1 MSAAP
6 LPKADHD
13 LAPEPSAADAE
24 GWALLEALRRRLD
37 DQGTL
42 GRKTATQ
49 VSQLAESI
57 GALVSEQR
65 QRAKWANLNSFVAY
79 VIFTVVVGAGFY
91 MLYRSRASELVEARD
106 AAQRERDQ
114 AVQHTNELS
123 AKTTARDQ
131 ADNRAWEVYQ
141 LLEAGKRSEAAGKLG
156 ALAELPLSR
165 TERAVLAARAH
176 ETQVM
181 EVDSALKTAAA
192 SFKAGRYAEMIPAL
206 EAALVSEP
214 AGARASTMRY
224 FLGVAYAKANE
235 LDKAIALLTAAI
247 AADVDQEDA
256 RFQLASAL
264 DRAGQYA
271 RARTEY
277 DRFATAH
284 PQSGLAVFA
293 MRRSA
298 TLARMPATA
307 PVPPAKAVT
316 TPAPTDVKAPTT
328 VPPAQTPAP
337 TNASPPPAQT
347 KPSPSANA
355 SPTPATA
362 SPPTPAA
369 KTAPTPAKAS
379 PPPPSAKAVPAPA
392 KAVAPASS
400 APAKVVAPV
409 RPAPARSVAP
419 VAPESDEI
427 VAPMSIGAEDGKLDP
442 APRAEPAP
450 SQLPSFDLDRTPAPS
465 PSGPPTEREP
475 APSQPSPP
483 RGEVPPPPLRFTTTD
498 DGQAKRA
505 PSADDGQAKRAPSAD
520 DGHARLEPA
529 PRAEPAPSQLPSTD
543 ADRTPPP
550 WPIASPIDREPA
562 PAPPSVPRGE
572 PQPPPTRF

>member
-13 LAPEPSAADAE
+13 PAPEPSAADAE

-37 DQGTL
+37 DQGSL

-91 MLYRSRASELVEARD
+91 MLYRSRAHELVEARD

-114 AVQHTNELS
+114 AVQHTNELT
-123 AKTTARDQ
+123 AKATARDQ

-235 LDKAIALLTAAI
+235 LDKAIAALTAAV
-247 AADVDQEDA
+247 AAEVDQEDA

-307 PVPPAKAVT
+307 PVPPTKAVT
-316 TPAPTDVKAPTT
+316 TPAPTDVKAATPTPTAPTT
-328 VPPAQTPAP
+328 QPTATPAQTPPTKAP
-337 TNASPPPAQT
+337 TAP
-347 KPSPSANA
+347 
-355 SPTPATA
+355 
-362 SPPTPAA
+362 A
-369 KTAPTPAKAS
+369 KTAPTAV
-379 PPPPSAKAVPAPA
+379 KAVSPAPA
-392 KAVAPASS
+392 KAAAPVLPAPTKS
-400 APAKVVAPV
+400 APPTVEAG
-409 RPAPARSVAP
+409 SG
-419 VAPESDEI
+419 
-427 VAPMSIGAEDGKLDP
+427 VAPMSIGSDEVKLDP

-450 SQLPSFDLDRTPAPS
+450 SQLPSFDLDRTPAPN
-465 PSGPPTEREP
+465 PSGPPIEREP

-483 RGEVPPPPLRFTTTD
+483 RGEVPPPPLRFTTSGD
-498 DGQAKRA
+498 
-505 PSADDGQAKRAPSAD
+505 PSADDGQTNHAPSAD
-520 DGHARLEPA
+520 DGHARLEPT

>member
-6 LPKADHD
+6 LPK
-13 LAPEPSAADAE
+13 PEPDPVPEQSAADAE

-57 GALVSEQR
+57 GALVAEQR
-65 QRAKWANLNSFVAY
+65 RRARWANLNSFVAY

-91 MLYRSRASELVEARD
+91 MLYRSRAHELVEARD
-106 AAQRERDQ
+106 SAQRERDQ
-114 AVQHTNELS
+114 AVKRADELT
-123 AKTTARDQ
+123 AKATARDH
-131 ADNRAWEVYQ
+131 ADGRAWEVYQ

-156 ALAELPLSR
+156 ALTELPLSR

-192 SFKAGRYAEMIPAL
+192 SFKAGRYAEVIAPL

-235 LDKAIALLTAAI
+235 LDKAIALLGAAL

-307 PVPPAKAVT
+307 PLPPAKASAAPPAVT
-316 TPAPTDVKAPTT
+316 TPPTAAPTASPSPSSPSPSSPSPPSSPSSPTT
-328 VPPAQTPAP
+328 KPATPPSTPAP
-337 TNASPPPAQT
+337 
-347 KPSPSANA
+347 
-355 SPTPATA
+355 
-362 SPPTPAA
+362 AA
-369 KTAPTPAKAS
+369 KA
-379 PPPPSAKAVPAPA
+379 APA
-392 KAVAPASS
+392 KATPADAPP
-400 APAKVVAPV
+400 PAKP
-409 RPAPARSVAP
+409 PAAKPP
-419 VAPESDEI
+419 VATDQN
-427 VAPMSIGAEDGKLDP
+427 VAPMSVGPELPP

-450 SQLPSFDLDRTPAPS
+450 AQLPSLDLDRTPPPS
-465 PSGPPTEREP
+465 PLGPPVE
-475 APSQPSPP
+475 
-483 RGEVPPPPLRFTTTD
+483 
-498 DGQAKRA
+498 
-505 PSADDGQAKRAPSAD
+505 
-520 DGHARLEPA
+520 
-529 PRAEPAPSQLPSTD
+529 
-543 ADRTPPP
+543 
-550 WPIASPIDREPA
+550 REPA

-572 PQPPPTRF
+572 QAPPPARF